1 MYPFFFI
8 MFEALIYE
16 ALLDIIVVQI
26 AFLIKRSY
34 MSVPIVFII
43 EPKKVNKFWST

>member
-1 MYPFFFI
+1 MDVSIF
-8 MFEALIYE
+8 LHNVQSSYE